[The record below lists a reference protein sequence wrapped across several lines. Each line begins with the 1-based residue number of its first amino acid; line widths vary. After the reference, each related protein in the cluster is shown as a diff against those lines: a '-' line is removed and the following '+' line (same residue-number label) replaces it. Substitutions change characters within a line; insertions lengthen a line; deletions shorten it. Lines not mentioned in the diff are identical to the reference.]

1 MQSQLTLKEKYIRI
15 SYWLV
20 WYPSTRREGQ
30 TIPGTADTSSGRK
43 EMHEMKSRM
52 TVLGSVL
59 ILFFLAG
66 CATTG
71 GSASGGNNAT
81 ALELRQIDGS
91 VIGRESLNA
100 IRIETHGPDSQQLYG
115 YFLYRD
121 GLTVQVTGPMTG
133 KTLDK
138 MSLKEVQADYQ
149 RVIKENLISGGNL
162 VIQEAL
168 HGKAVCGYTANM
180 PMMNYAVW
188 GTTDALGGTSV
199 LQLMLP

>member
-1 MQSQLTLKEKYIRI
+1 
-15 SYWLV
+15 
-20 WYPSTRREGQ
+20 
-30 TIPGTADTSSGRK
+30 
-43 EMHEMKSRM
+43 MKALM
-52 TVLGSVL
+52 TVLGAVL

-66 CATTG
+66 CAMMD

-100 IRIETHGPDSQQLYG
+100 IRVETYGPNSQQLYG

-133 KTLDK
+133 KRIGR

-149 RVIKENLISGGNL
+149 RVIKENMIHTGNL
-162 VIQEAL
+162 VIQEAV

-180 PMMNYAVW
+180 PMMNYTVW
-188 GTTDALGGTSV
+188 GTTDALGGTTV

>member
-1 MQSQLTLKEKYIRI
+1 
-15 SYWLV
+15 
-20 WYPSTRREGQ
+20 
-30 TIPGTADTSSGRK
+30 
-43 EMHEMKSRM
+43 MKARM
-52 TVLGSVL
+52 TALGSVL

-71 GSASGGNNAT
+71 GSAPGGNNAT

-91 VIGRESLNA
+91 VFGRESFNT
-100 IRIETHGPDSQQLYG
+100 IRIETDGPNSQKLYG

-133 KTLDK
+133 KTLGK

-149 RVIKENLISGGNL
+149 RVIKEAMIDGGNL

-180 PMMNYAVW
+180 PLMQYTVW
-188 GTTDALGGTSV
+188 GTTDAVGGTSI
-199 LQLMLP
+199 LQLTLP